1 METTPN
7 QLITQAARQHLREVR
22 NRLLDL
28 HKLLLDDE
36 RAVYEQLHGRI
47 SNNIMLQLLIGDER
61 FAWLRRLSTLVVEID
76 ELLASKTP
84 VMMEAAENLTSATRR
99 LLTFDDGDESFG
111 QKYHA
116 ALQRQPQTA
125 LLHEEVVNLLQE
137 NSA

>member
-7 QLITQAARQHLREVR
+7 QPLTTEARQHLREVR

-36 RAVYEQLHGRI
+36 RAVYEQLYGRI
-47 SNNIMLQLLIGDER
+47 SNQAMLQLLISDQR

-76 ELLASKTP
+76 ELLASKTT
-84 VMMEAAENLTSATRR
+84 VTMEDGQNLTDLTSR
-99 LLTFDDGDESFG
+99 LLRFDDDDEVFG

-125 LLHEEVVNLLQE
+125 LLHDELVKLLQE
-137 NSA
+137 ESA